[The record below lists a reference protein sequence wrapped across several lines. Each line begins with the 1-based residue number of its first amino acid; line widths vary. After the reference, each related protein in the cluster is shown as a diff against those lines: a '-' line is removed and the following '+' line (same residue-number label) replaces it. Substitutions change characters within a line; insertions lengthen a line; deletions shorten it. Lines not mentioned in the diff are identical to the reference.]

1 VSIVRLLVIA
11 LVMIFPAVGLACED
25 FPPVNGSVTT
35 SMTDP
40 YEPND
45 SLETATP
52 LVPGTALG
60 AYIARG
66 GSPGDL
72 DLFRCDVPESAQPT
86 PFRVEVASTHP
97 EYLEVQAAASIP
109 DAFEAISW
117 PGWKAN
123 REGDSIVVH
132 GELRAGTVLVFIS
145 GTQKVDY
152 SVRIVWE

>member
-52 LVPGTALG
+52 QGRLP
-60 AYIARG
+60 R
-66 GSPGDL
+66 
-72 DLFRCDVPESAQPT
+72 
-86 PFRVEVASTHP
+86 
-97 EYLEVQAAASIP
+97 
-109 DAFEAISW
+109 
-117 PGWKAN
+117 
-123 REGDSIVVH
+123 
-132 GELRAGTVLVFIS
+132 
-145 GTQKVDY
+145 
-152 SVRIVWE
+152 